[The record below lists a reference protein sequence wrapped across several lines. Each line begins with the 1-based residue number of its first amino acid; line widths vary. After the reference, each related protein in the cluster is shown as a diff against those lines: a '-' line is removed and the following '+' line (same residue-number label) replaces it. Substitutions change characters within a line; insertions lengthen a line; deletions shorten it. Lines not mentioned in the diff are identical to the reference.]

1 MNVAAVPKVDAPRY
15 APVLRVY
22 LKLWQTT
29 VYLVRTLNTN
39 FDIFICSG
47 CRDAIFGS
55 GLVFESKPQKT

>member
-29 VYLVRTLNTN
+29 VYLVRTNTI

-47 CRDAIFGS
+47 CRDAIFRS
-55 GLVFESKPQKT
+55 GLVFESKPQKP